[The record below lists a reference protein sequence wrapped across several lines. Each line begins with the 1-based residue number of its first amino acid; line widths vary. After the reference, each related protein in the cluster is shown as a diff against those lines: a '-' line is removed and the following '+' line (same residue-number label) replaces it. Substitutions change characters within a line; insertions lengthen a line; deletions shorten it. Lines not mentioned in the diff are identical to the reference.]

1 MIVMHLLIVVGAW
14 LAVALFV
21 AAGVA
26 SVVTGWVPWPA
37 RRRVVRPRL
46 WGYGTLLTSLGLSLL
61 LLLGPLEDAGAGTVA
76 FCGYCALF
84 LAGFVVQALA
94 QRPGRDTTKTA
105 S

>member
-1 MIVMHLLIVVGAW
+1 MIAMHMLLVVGAW
-14 LAVALFV
+14 LVVALYA

-26 SVVTGWVPWPA
+26 SVVAGWVPWPA

-46 WGYGTLLTSLGLSLL
+46 WGYGTLLTTLGLSLL
-61 LLLGPLEDAGAGTVA
+61 LLLGPLEEAGAGVVA
-76 FCGYCALF
+76 FAGYCALF

-94 QRPGRDTTKTA
+94 QRPGRDTTRTA

>member
-1 MIVMHLLIVVGAW
+1 MHMLLVVGAW
-14 LAVALFV
+14 LAVALLV
-21 AAGVA
+21 AAGVV
-26 SVVTGWVPWPA
+26 SVVTDWVPWPA

-46 WGYGTLLTSLGLSLL
+46 WGYGTLLTALGLGLL
-61 LLLGPLEDAGAGTVA
+61 LLLGPMEEAGAGIVA
-76 FCGYCALF
+76 FAGYCVLF